1 MHISV
6 LEGFICIVF
15 LFVLTEIASTVSEL
29 SSVSS
34 SAFDPVFTTESG
46 YIMHLRCAVVAT
58 FNIISS

>member
-1 MHISV
+1 MQVSV

-15 LFVLTEIASTVSEL
+15 LFFLTETASTVSEL

-34 SAFDPVFTTESG
+34 SAFDPVSSTDTG

-58 FNIISS
+58 FNIIST